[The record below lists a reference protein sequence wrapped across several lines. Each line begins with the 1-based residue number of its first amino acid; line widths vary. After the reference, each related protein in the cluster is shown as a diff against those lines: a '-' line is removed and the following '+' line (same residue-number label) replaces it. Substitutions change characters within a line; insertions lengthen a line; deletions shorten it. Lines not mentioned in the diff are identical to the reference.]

1 MDNIN
6 SSEREKSN
14 QDEEY
19 HGARSSGQRANKAD
33 TDIRDQV
40 SEASDRLENIRTLST
55 SATQSLRAS
64 ETTRNQPTA
73 SLKCQKSTRNHRLDA
88 EWEPFRDSHELQLN
102 DDEITGAIS
111 FMKPTH
117 ILFNYLGS
125 TERGRDTDRQS
136 QADSDIQY
144 HWTSRNNRKGR
155 HTLMIRQT
163 SERHVEDHA
172 PWPTTGIAPVFNG
185 IWRMGTCFF
194 IWDISYIIAVVY
206 TLASALLV
214 ANAFL
219 SFLPYAHPS
228 FKPPDSIYIVEGILS
243 LIGCTL
249 FLASSFLT
257 FIEAVNQNRRGCFG
271 WKREE
276 VWIKNTAE
284 DEMGDGV
291 ERGPVTRIVPDWDN
305 CVHRRNGW
313 TKLFQNDSNEPQNEV
328 NAQNASSDD
337 NNIKEMA
344 AKYVR
349 RHKHVKDREP
359 WMWLPSSHELFS
371 HFIYDVGFVAC
382 TILLCSSILFCAA
395 AVAAL
400 ISLST
405 ADPNNP
411 EIWKWIRIPQLIAGI
426 GFMLSST
433 LFMVETQ
440 TDWWRPQFR
449 VLGWHLSCWNIIGGA
464 GFAACATFALGGSE
478 VWAKF
483 QLGCS
488 FFWGAWAFLIG
499 SVIQW
504 YEALNKHPVERL
516 KEEG

>member
-6 SSEREKSN
+6 PSERGKSN

-19 HGARSSGQRANKAD
+19 QGAQSPGQRAEEAD
-33 TDIRDQV
+33 TDIRDQI
-40 SEASDRLENIRTLST
+40 SESSARLENIGTPST
-55 SATQSLRAS
+55 SATQSLQATER
-64 ETTRNQPTA
+64 TRNQPHA
-73 SLKCQKSTRNHRLDA
+73 SLKRQKSTRNHRLDA
-88 EWEPFRDSHELQLN
+88 EWEPFRDNHELQLN

-111 FMKPTH
+111 FMEPTH
-117 ILFNYLGS
+117 VQFTYLGS
-125 TERGRDTDRQS
+125 SERGRDS
-136 QADSDIQY
+136 HGGGHSDSDIQY
-144 HWTSRNNRKGR
+144 QWTSRNNRKGR
-155 HTLMIRQT
+155 HALMIRQT
-163 SERHVEDHA
+163 TERHVEDHA
-172 PWPTTGIAPVFNG
+172 PWPTTGIAPMFKG

-206 TLASALLV
+206 TLASTLLV

-243 LIGCTL
+243 LAGCTL
-249 FLASSFLT
+249 FFVSSFLT

-284 DEMGDGV
+284 DELDDGV
-291 ERGPVTRIVPDWDN
+291 ERGPVTRVVPDWDN

-313 TKLFQNDSNEPQNEV
+313 TTLFQNHSNESKKEAI
-328 NAQNASSDD
+328 AQNATSDD
-337 NNIKEMA
+337 DNMNEMT
-344 AKYVR
+344 AKYVS
-349 RHKHVKDREP
+349 RHKHIKDREP
-359 WMWLPSSHELFS
+359 WMWLPSSHEVVS

-382 TILLCSSILFCAA
+382 TILLCSSILFWAS

-400 ISLST
+400 TSIEV
-405 ADPNNP
+405 NNH
-411 EIWKWIRIPQLIAGI
+411 EIWSWIRIPQLIAGL
-426 GFMLSST
+426 GFITSST

-440 TDWWRPQFR
+440 TDWWRPQPR
-449 VLGWHLSCWNIIGGA
+449 VLGWHLSCWNVIGGT
-464 GFAACATFALGGSE
+464 GFAACAAFALGNGAE
-478 VWAKF
+478 WAQF

-504 YEALNKHPVERL
+504 YEALSKHPVERL
-516 KEEG
+516 KER